1 MGPLIVIPARSGSS
15 RFPNKPLA
23 VLGGQ
28 TLVARTWRI
37 ACSVPGVAR
46 VIVATDSE
54 AIAANVRA
62 LGGEALLTPEAR
74 NGCERAA
81 WVVQHLRLRPSV
93 VVNLQGDAVLTPAD
107 AVAAAIGGVL
117 GTAEQAP
124 SEAATVAVPL
134 LGWAYDS
141 YLEHKAQGRSSGTT
155 VVMNR
160 VGQALY
166 FSKTT
171 LPHLRQGPPPGQ
183 PQAWRH
189 LGLYAFTPQALAR
202 YASLAPTPLE
212 HMEGL
217 EQLRWLEH
225 GFAMRVVPLPLPKRP
240 IWSIDYPEDLAVA
253 EDILAR
259 YGEAP

>member
-23 VLGGQ
+23 MLRGQ

-37 ACSVPGVAR
+37 ARAVPGVAR

-54 AIAANVRA
+54 AIATHVHSF
-62 LGGEALLTPEAR
+62 GGEALMTPEAR

-81 WVVQHLRLRPSV
+81 WVAQHLGLQPPV
-93 VVNLQGDAVLTPAD
+93 VVNLQGDAVLTPAA
-107 AVAAAIGGVL
+107 AVQAAIGGVL
-117 GTAEQAP
+117 GTAHHAP
-124 SEAATVAVPL
+124 ADAATVAVPL
-134 LGWAYDS
+134 TGDAYDA
-141 YLEHKAQGRSSGTT
+141 YVRHKGQGRASGTT
-155 VVMNR
+155 VVMNQAN
-160 VGQALY
+160 QALY
-166 FSKTT
+166 FSKLT
-171 LPHLRQGPPPGQ
+171 LPHLREPPPKGQ

-189 LGLYAFTPQALAR
+189 LGLYAFTAQALQH
-202 YASLAPTPLE
+202 YAQLAPTPLE

-225 GFAMRVVPLPLPKRP
+225 GRAMQVVPLPLPKRP

-259 YGEAP
+259 FGEAP

>member
-1 MGPLIVIPARSGSS
+1 MGPLIVIPARQGSS

-37 ACSVPGVAR
+37 ACAVPGVAR
-46 VIVATDSE
+46 IIVATDSD
-54 AIAANVRA
+54 AIAAHVRSF
-62 LGGEALLTPEAR
+62 GGEAWVTPETR

-107 AVAAAIGGVL
+107 AVLAAIGGVL
-117 GTAEQAP
+117 GTAEHAC

-134 LGWAYDS
+134 AGAAYDA
-141 YLEHKAQGRSSGTT
+141 YLGHKAQGRASGTT

-160 VGQALY
+160 AGQALY

-171 LPHLRQGPPPGQ
+171 LPHLRQRPPEGQ
-183 PQAWRH
+183 PEAWRH
-189 LGLYAFTPQALAR
+189 LGLYAFTAAALGR

-212 HMEGL
+212 HTEGL

-225 GFAMRVVPLPLPKRP
+225 GYPMRVVPLPLPKRP